1 MSKKIDKYK
10 ILSLVLKN
18 LKSEKDFNSC
28 LSKTLKDLKLSKTT
42 KEKIFNEIAP
52 GGINSFILMINNFL
66 DDELKKRIPKN
77 FKNFRVNEKIRFLV
91 ITRLNLIDE
100 FFNKVDLVK
109 LAIKQKSFV
118 KLNKM
123 IFKISDEMWFLSGDT
138 STDFNYYSKRGILM
152 NIYSLSFLYNLNQED
167 FSKTE
172 EFVNKQIDFTL
183 RFGKVKSK
191 FKKIFQ
197 SKVI

>member
-18 LKSEKDFNSC
+18 LRSEKDFNSC
-28 LSKTLKDLKLSKTT
+28 LSKTLTDLKLSETA
-42 KEKIFNEIAP
+42 KEKIVNEIAHD
-52 GGINSFILMINNFL
+52 GINSFVLKINNFL
-66 DDELKKRIPKN
+66 NDELKKRIPRN
-77 FKNFRVNEKIRFLV
+77 FKSFRVNEKIRFLV
-91 ITRLNLIDE
+91 ITRLKLIDE

-109 LAIKQKSFV
+109 LALKQKSFV

-123 IFKISDEMWFLSGDT
+123 IFNVSDEIWFLSGDT

-152 NIYSLSFLYNLNQED
+152 NIYSLSYLYNLNQED

-172 EFVNKQIDFTL
+172 KFINKQIDLTL

-197 SKVI
+197 SKTT

>member
-18 LKSEKDFNSC
+18 LRSEKDFNSC
-28 LSKTLKDLKLSKTT
+28 LSKTLTDLKLSETA
-42 KEKIFNEIAP
+42 KEKIVNEIAHD
-52 GGINSFILMINNFL
+52 GINSFVLNINNFL
-66 DDELKKRIPKN
+66 NDELKKKIPQN

-91 ITRLNLIDE
+91 ILRLKLIDE

-109 LAIKQKSFV
+109 LALKQNSFV
-118 KLNKM
+118 KLNQM
-123 IFKISDEMWFLSGDT
+123 IFNVSDEIWFLSGDT

-152 NIYSLSFLYNLNQED
+152 NIYSLSYLYNLNQED

>member
-18 LKSEKDFNSC
+18 LRSEKDFNSC
-28 LSKTLKDLKLSKTT
+28 LSKTLTDLKLSETA
-42 KEKIFNEIAP
+42 KEKIVNEIAHD
-52 GGINSFILMINNFL
+52 GINSFVLNINNFL
-66 DDELKKRIPKN
+66 NDELKKKIPQN

-91 ITRLNLIDE
+91 ILRLKLIDE

-109 LAIKQKSFV
+109 LALKQNSFV
-118 KLNKM
+118 KLNQM
-123 IFKISDEMWFLSGDT
+123 IFNVSDEIWFLSGDT

-152 NIYSLSFLYNLNQED
+152 NIYSLSYLYNLNQED

-172 EFVNKQIDFTL
+172 KFINKQIDLTL
-183 RFGKVKSK
+183 TFGKVKSK

-197 SKVI
+197 SKAI

>member
-18 LKSEKDFNSC
+18 LRSEKDFNSC
-28 LSKTLKDLKLSKTT
+28 LSKTLTDLKLSETA
-42 KEKIFNEIAP
+42 KEKIVNEIAHD
-52 GGINSFILMINNFL
+52 GINSFVLNINNFL
-66 DDELKKRIPKN
+66 NDELKKKIPQN

-91 ITRLNLIDE
+91 ILRLKLIDE

-109 LAIKQKSFV
+109 LALKQKSFV
-118 KLNKM
+118 KLNQM
-123 IFKISDEMWFLSGDT
+123 IFNVSDEIWFLSGDT

-152 NIYSLSFLYNLNQED
+152 NIYSLSYLYNLNQED
-167 FSKTE
+167 FLKTE
-172 EFVNKQIDFTL
+172 KFINKQIDLTL
-183 RFGKVKSK
+183 MFGKVKSK

-197 SKVI
+197 SKAI